1 MSEATL
7 TEQERETYCNLYK
20 EYAKKYA
27 QQYPNE
33 LAIDIYNNYAAGS
46 LPVPHML
53 DTDGT
58 DKLRE
63 CFIKELNTALK
74 DVQNQNITESKSGPV
89 QTNNMLTI
97 GVGIG
102 GLLLGGIIGYVMRGS
117 DKSSASS

>member
-1 MSEATL
+1 MSEFTL
-7 TEQERETYCNLYK
+7 TEQERETYCNIYK

-33 LAIDIYNNYAAGS
+33 LAIDIYDNYAAGS